1 MTLTCRPLDPPYR
14 AQRKS
19 RVCTLHRTRKLGM
32 PDRPALP
39 YPVALLARDAAD
51 KTASPQR
58 GTSRTASGTA
68 SSSRATGPRPRAES
82 GFTRSRLV
90 QLDARADPEPGS
102 ASFPTTRLG
111 EHKGESYGLL
121 SDPTLGGPVRSREM
135 PAELVFFSWWNE
147 EMHIPDELTP
157 SGFGMG
163 VRRQMELRFLTREG
177 VFQLVTDDSRVPISF
192 RVEHANGKP
201 LQATELHVGARIDVL
216 GRATTLQRG
225 SAKTSNWID
234 SEAKRLLRRR
244 EALCDELAKFCDV
257 QKALSKRGIGRLY
270 LKHASKPEE
279 KVPTPLGGEI
289 NLSRLHAEI
298 HVLEALLKHHKN

>member
-1 MTLTCRPLDPPYR
+1 
-14 AQRKS
+14 
-19 RVCTLHRTRKLGM
+19 M

-39 YPVALLARDAAD
+39 HAATLYACDAAE
-51 KTASPQR
+51 KTAAARRTGEVRAVSGAPGSPRRSTASPRR
-58 GTSRTASGTA
+58 GTSGTA
-68 SSSRATGPRPRAES
+68 SVTASSPRATPRPRAET
-82 GFTRSRLV
+82 GFTRSHLV
-90 QLDARADPEPGS
+90 KLDARADAEPS
-102 ASFPTTRLG
+102 SDSFPTTRLG
-111 EHKGESYGLL
+111 EHKGDSYGLL
-121 SDPTLGGPVRSREM
+121 SDPTLGGPSRSREM

-147 EMHIPDELTP
+147 ELLLPDEVTP

-163 VRRQMELRFLTREG
+163 LRRQMELRFLTKEG
-177 VFQLVTDDSRVPISF
+177 VFQLVTDDARVPISF
-192 RVEHANGKP
+192 RVDHANGSP

-244 EALCDELAKFCDV
+244 EALSDELAKFCDV
-257 QKALSKRGIGRLY
+257 QKALSKRGVGRLY

-279 KVPTPLGGEI
+279 KVPTPLGGET